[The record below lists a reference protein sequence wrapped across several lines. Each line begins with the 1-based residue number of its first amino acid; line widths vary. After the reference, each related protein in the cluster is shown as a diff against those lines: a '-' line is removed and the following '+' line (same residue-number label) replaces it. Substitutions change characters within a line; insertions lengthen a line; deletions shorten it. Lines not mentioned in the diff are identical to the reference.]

1 MHVHGVLLLPALQG
15 KKGEEVEE
23 VKEEK
28 ISSVFVPS
36 IEAAVHEF
44 VAKWQVRRG
53 GRRQGGRHFQ
63 QGPDEGAVTGEGT
76 DAFTQLCG
84 ALAQTALCNLAGS
97 GPVVTCKLTP
107 SHT

>member
-1 MHVHGVLLLPALQG
+1 MRLTVPLSTSSALIHEARMPVLGVMIVPALQG

-44 VAKWQVRRG
+44 VAKWQLHR
-53 GRRQGGRHFQ
+53 
-63 QGPDEGAVTGEGT
+63 
-76 DAFTQLCG
+76 
-84 ALAQTALCNLAGS
+84 
-97 GPVVTCKLTP
+97 
-107 SHT
+107 

>member
-1 MHVHGVLLLPALQG
+1 MPVHGMMVVPALQG

-44 VAKWQVRRG
+44 VAKWQVRRRREAPRVVG
-53 GRRQGGRHFQ
+53 VGRWA
-63 QGPDEGAVTGEGT
+63 D
-76 DAFTQLCG
+76 
-84 ALAQTALCNLAGS
+84 
-97 GPVVTCKLTP
+97 
-107 SHT
+107 